1 VKTYK
6 TFAIWTIFGEIL
18 QCGWLYYFIRSSN
31 GFIYG
36 TNDDAIISSIAS
48 GQLTGTPD
56 PHWIFVQPIIS
67 VPLSWV
73 QNLTTEYNLYSIFL
87 LLSITLSFSVIL
99 GIISI
104 NVGIKKNLINF
115 FLWSVSALTF
125 VTWFS
130 ISPTYTS
137 ASIFTVSVSLSSLI
151 YALGSKDKSFL
162 QLNRILFTIFVI
174 LSFQIRVESLYILI
188 ILSFPIVL
196 FNFYENRDINRFKA
210 LLAPIGIAIFVFVLN
225 SQLVRIVYSGD
236 EWQQYLSTNSVRH
249 KIQLRAPERILE
261 SNYQNFGWDKST
273 FLKFKNFELA
283 DPLEMNAAKLG
294 EIYTKN
300 SSDNISSLVSQF
312 KSTGYLEA
320 IKFTFLNFTWI
331 VYLILFQILIS
342 ILILFN
348 WKSALKYFLFLI
360 LFGSSISFIIYVLSN
375 NYHVPERISFSI
387 LGLSSLVLLA
397 FFNSVG
403 ASPANFR
410 FKYLVSILIFCYL
423 FSYPYFTRLSTELTA
438 RQNMYEDRNELAK
451 NQSLALGSLDSKAVV
466 ISGASSLRF
475 DWINPYIKFE
485 SIDPKNKT
493 LILGWHNLSPVWN
506 QKVND
511 LGLNSSNIYENLTD
525 NNVYWASKTESE
537 ADNQV
542 FWISKYGNN
551 AQVNKISE
559 IGNSEYGLYKIT
571 KSN

>member
-1 VKTYK
+1 
-6 TFAIWTIFGEIL
+6 
-18 QCGWLYYFIRSSN
+18 
-31 GFIYG
+31 
-36 TNDDAIISSIAS
+36 
-48 GQLTGTPD
+48 
-56 PHWIFVQPIIS
+56 
-67 VPLSWV
+67 
-73 QNLTTEYNLYSIFL
+73 
-87 LLSITLSFSVIL
+87 
-99 GIISI
+99 
-104 NVGIKKNLINF
+104 
-115 FLWSVSALTF
+115 
-125 VTWFS
+125 
-130 ISPTYTS
+130 
-137 ASIFTVSVSLSSLI
+137 
-151 YALGSKDKSFL
+151 
-162 QLNRILFTIFVI
+162 
-174 LSFQIRVESLYILI
+174 
-188 ILSFPIVL
+188 L
-196 FNFYENRDINRFKA
+196 FNFYENRDIKRFKV

-273 FLKFKNFELA
+273 FLQFKNFELA

-320 IKFTFLNFTWI
+320 IKFAFLNFTWI

-348 WKSALKYFLFLI
+348 WKSTLKYFLFLI

-397 FFNSVG
+397 FSNSIG

-410 FKYLVSILIFCYL
+410 FKYLVSILIFCSL
-423 FSYPYFTRLSTELTA
+423 FSCPYLTRLSTELTA
-438 RQNMYEDRNELAK
+438 RQNMYEDRNKLAK

-485 SIDPKNKT
+485 SIDPKNKA

-537 ADNQV
+537 EDNQV

-559 IGNSEYGLYKIT
+559 IGNSDYGLYKIT